1 MNANREARGSHGV
14 RAVLSATLWRSLWF
28 ATLWW
33 VLAGGAAWGFGA
45 PVIAA
50 AVGASLALQPARRLW
65 LRPWGLLR
73 FAGYFLVQSPRAGLD
88 VARRVFAPGLPL
100 APALL
105 DFRLRLPE
113 GPARTLLVNT
123 MSLLPGTLSAG
134 IEGNRLRLHVL
145 DTQLPVEQELREVEA
160 HIAAMFGVELKKGGN
175 RR

>member
-1 MNANREARGSHGV
+1 MNANREARGSHRV

-50 AVGASLALQPARRLW
+50 AAGTSLVLQPARRLR
-65 LRPWGLLR
+65 LRPWALLR
-73 FAGYFLVQSPRAGLD
+73 FAGYFLTQSPRAGLD
-88 VARRVFAPGLPL
+88 VARRAFAPQPRL

-105 DFRLRLPE
+105 DFRLRLPA
-113 GPARTLLVNT
+113 GPARTLLLNT

-134 IEGNRLRLHVL
+134 IAGNRLRLHVL
-145 DTQLPVEQELREVEA
+145 DTQLPVEQELRAVEGR
-160 HIAAMFGVELKKGGN
+160 IADLFGLSLKKTGN

>member
-1 MNANREARGSHGV
+1 MSGNREARGNNSI
-14 RAVLSATLWRSLWF
+14 RAVLYTALWRTLLF
-28 ATLWW
+28 AALWW

-50 AVGASLALQPARRLW
+50 AVGVSLALQPVRRVR
-65 LRPWGLLR
+65 LRPWGMLR
-73 FAGYFLVQSPRAGLD
+73 FAGYFLTQSPRAGLD
-88 VARRVFAPGLPL
+88 VARRAFAPGLPL

-160 HIAAMFGVELKKGGN
+160 RIAAMFGVDLK
-175 RR
+175 